1 MGDGKAESERR
12 ILDVSPHGERY
23 FERRHRMNPK
33 AFLIPLLLPLL
44 NAGALEFSKPEWNN
58 PSKPGSSI
66 WLKNGKNKPVRIESA
81 YMKTDG
87 FLTGDEVAL
96 KLGRGTYFFKAEK
109 GKPGQWAR
117 LKPTKGER
125 KIRIRG
131 GDSLFAAGFEYGNRL
146 KAKKPKKVV
155 KEEYVLDLK
164 LVDDTGDSAV
174 VKVSEAPTR
183 YIIEGAPNGTS
194 RGAGRMDWSRQAR
207 IEEE

>member
-1 MGDGKAESERR
+1 
-12 ILDVSPHGERY
+12 
-23 FERRHRMNPK
+23 MNPK
-33 AFLIPLLLPLL
+33 ALLIPILVPLL
-44 NAGALEFSKPEWNN
+44 NASALEFSRPEWNN

-66 WLKNGKNKPVRIESA
+66 WLKNGKGKPVRIESA

-96 KLGRGTYFFKAEK
+96 KLGQGTYVFKAEK
-109 GKPGQWAR
+109 GKAGRWTR
-117 LKPTKGER
+117 LKPVKGEK

-183 YIIEGAPNGTS
+183 YIIEGAPDGAS
-194 RGAGRMDWSRQAR
+194 RGSGRMDGARHAR